1 MVTSFKLNSQ
11 IFDQISAIDIF
22 PFHLI
27 FNLQEFIQALTDIS
41 DFVLE
46 VINGVKSPYKRK

>member
-11 IFDQISAIDIF
+11 IFDRISAIDIF

-27 FNLQEFIQALTDIS
+27 FNLQEFIQAPTNLP
-41 DFVLE
+41 LPA
-46 VINGVKSPYKRK
+46 VKTQSQIAF